1 MWIDDMS
8 NQIDF
13 SFSDKILK
21 KCEDWLKR
29 FPKDKRRSAVIEI
42 LKIVQTENGG
52 YLNEELIGKVADYLG
67 IPRIYAY
74 EVATFYSM
82 FDLHKVGRYKIYFC
96 ISVSCMICGS
106 DELVSYVKKRLG
118 IDFNETTNDGKFT
131 LKKAECLAACGG
143 APVMLIGEKYYENL
157 TLSNIDSILDDLE

>member
-1 MWIDDMS
+1 MS

-13 SFSDKILK
+13 SFSDEVLK
-21 KCEDWLKR
+21 KCDEWLKR

-42 LKIVQTENGG
+42 LKIVQKENGG

-67 IPRIYAY
+67 ISKMYAY

-82 FDLHKVGRYKIYFC
+82 FDLNRVGRYKIYFC
-96 ISVSCMICGS
+96 ISLSCMICGS
-106 DELVSYVKKRLG
+106 DELVAYVKKRLG
-118 IDFNETTNDGKFT
+118 IEFNETTSDGRFT
-131 LKKAECLAACGG
+131 LKKTECLAACGG

-157 TLSNIDSILDDLE
+157 TLSNVDSILDELE